1 VAVKTNKKAKQ
12 GLEAEL
18 TQAARDKALGY
29 VLKVRLIYGCPGLT
43 RFGGDSG
50 TVQAG
55 INGGPH
61 EAFTCRTEPVGR
73 A

>member
-18 TQAARDKALGY
+18 TQATHDKALGY
-29 VLKVRLIYGCPGLT
+29 VLKVCLIYGCPGLT
-43 RFGGDSG
+43 RFGCDRG

-55 INGGPH
+55 VNGGPH
-61 EAFTCRTEPVGR
+61 EAFACRT
-73 A
+73 